1 MIPKQKLESQ
11 IEMNKQHG
19 HRIKENSC
27 RASRGGETHDPGQKE
42 NVTYSRLRRGE
53 REEPSNLVIG
63 LDWIGWLP
71 ETGQLQCFF
80 YRRGLPK

>member
-63 LDWIGWLP
+63 LDSMAAGDWP
-71 ETGQLQCFF
+71 ATVFF
-80 YRRGLPK
+80 L